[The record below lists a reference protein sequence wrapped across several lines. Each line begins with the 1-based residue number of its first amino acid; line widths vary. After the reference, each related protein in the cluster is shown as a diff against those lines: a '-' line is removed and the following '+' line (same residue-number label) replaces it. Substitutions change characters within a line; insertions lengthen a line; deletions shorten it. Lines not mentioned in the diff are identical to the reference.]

1 VRRERATWLVLGTFL
16 PFAVLALFTLDINSY
31 ARYGVAYVGLH
42 ALLAARGAEWLT
54 SGLRR
59 VRLAGVAHVLVIAAI
74 TVRYA
79 WWTYPA
85 IAEVRSQASPP
96 AALVSWLRANTSGPL
111 WVHGSLRP
119 VMECGFPDRP
129 FHTIKGMDEIP
140 IDAPLAGAWYVSEG
154 LSAEPAAMEF
164 RRPHERVWE
173 IARQRYFE
181 SYAAPLDRVWRFGD
195 GWYGEEAEGELVTRW
210 MRARSTT
217 YVPGTGAPSTLSLE
231 LISPSEIRPAQTI
244 EVRWNGVVVDRFTSP
259 GTMVRWSR
267 VVATRNASNVLELR
281 TSGTATTTADPR
293 EFGARLFA
301 YSLTAR

>member
-1 VRRERATWLVLGTFL
+1 
-16 PFAVLALFTLDINSY
+16 
-31 ARYGVAYVGLH
+31 
-42 ALLAARGAEWLT
+42 
-54 SGLRR
+54 
-59 VRLAGVAHVLVIAAI
+59 
-74 TVRYA
+74 
-79 WWTYPA
+79 
-85 IAEVRSQASPP
+85 
-96 AALVSWLRANTSGPL
+96 
-111 WVHGSLRP
+111 
-119 VMECGFPDRP
+119 
-129 FHTIKGMDEIP
+129 
-140 IDAPLAGAWYVSEG
+140 
-154 LSAEPAAMEF
+154 MEF

-231 LISPSEIRPAQTI
+231 LISPGEIRPAQTI

-267 VVATRNASNVLELR
+267 EVPTRNATNVLELR

-293 EFGARLFA
+293 EFGARLFG